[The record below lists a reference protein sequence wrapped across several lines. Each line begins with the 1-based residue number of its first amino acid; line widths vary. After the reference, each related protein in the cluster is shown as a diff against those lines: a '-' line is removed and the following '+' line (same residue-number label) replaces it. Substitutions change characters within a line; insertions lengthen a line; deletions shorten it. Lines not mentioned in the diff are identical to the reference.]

1 MDEEPESGLMRRIAV
16 ARFAHEGNS
25 FASIKASIKDF
36 RDFEWA
42 AGEEVVPFYKRTATE
57 IGGVIDALERYPEW
71 RPTYLRC
78 AFATPS
84 GEMLRDAFEE
94 ILGEILEGLAGTQW
108 DAVFLAQHGAMQV
121 EGIDHAD
128 LAILQRVR
136 AVIGDTPLGA
146 SYDLH
151 ANITPSQLD
160 LLDIA
165 IGYKCHPHTDMAETA
180 AKAVEELIGYATS
193 RRRPVFAY
201 RRLPSFIPSVNART
215 TDGPMAEAMAYARGV
230 ARRPEV
236 IDVSIY
242 QGYAY
247 GDRSHAGGSVLVY
260 ADHGQEDVAAA
271 TADSVLAE
279 TLRIYPRLFV
289 AMPDAREGVAEA
301 LRRIDSGNGPVAV
314 IDTADHPGAGANADT
329 PGMLRAVL
337 DQVRGRDVVFAFF
350 WDPETIARAES
361 AGAGATIDVELGAR
375 LTSAFG
381 PKIPV
386 RARVERITDG
396 RIVQVGPFQKGLT
409 YDYGRTC
416 MLSVESVRI
425 ILTAKCLTVSDPAFF
440 QLHGIDLGAVDL
452 LAVKAKN
459 QFRAA
464 FAHSFASLI
473 DIDEPGP
480 AAYDFSRL
488 PFRNV
493 PPERRR
499 MAEPR

>member
-1 MDEEPESGLMRRIAV
+1 MQMRRIAV

-25 FASIKASIKDF
+25 FASTRAAIKDF

-42 AGEEVVPFYKRTATE
+42 TGEEVVPFYKGTNTE
-57 IGGVIDALERYPEW
+57 IGGVIDALEHHPDW
-71 RPTYLRC
+71 HPTYLRC

-84 GEMLRDAFEE
+84 GEMLRDAFED
-94 ILGEILEGLAGTQW
+94 ILGEILEGLAGSRW

-121 EGIDHAD
+121 EGIEHAD

-151 ANITPSQLD
+151 ANIAPSQLE

-165 IGYKCHPHTDMAETA
+165 IGYKCHPHTDMADTA
-180 AKAVEELIGYATS
+180 AKAVDELIRYATS
-193 RRRPVFAY
+193 GQRPVFAY
-201 RRLPSFIPSVNART
+201 RRLPSFIPSINART

-230 ARRPEV
+230 AERPEL

-260 ADHGQEDVAAA
+260 ARHGQEDIAEA
-271 TADSVLAE
+271 TADAVLAE
-279 TLRIYPRLFV
+279 TMRVYPRLFV
-289 AMPDAREGVAEA
+289 SMPDAREGVAEA
-301 LRRIDSGNGPVAV
+301 LRRIDAGNGPVAV

-329 PGMLRAVL
+329 PGLLRAVL
-337 DQVRGRDVVFAFF
+337 DQASDRNVVFAFF
-350 WDPETIARAES
+350 WDPDTIARAES
-361 AGAGATIDVELGAR
+361 AGIGATIDADLGAR
-375 LTSAFG
+375 LTSDFG

-386 RARVERITDG
+386 RARVDCITDG
-396 RIVQVGPFQKGLT
+396 RIVHVGPFQQGLT

-416 MLSVESVRI
+416 MLSVGSVRI

-440 QLHGIDLGAVDL
+440 RLHGIDLGAVDL

-493 PPERRR
+493 PPERRY
-499 MAEPR
+499 MALPR

>member
-1 MDEEPESGLMRRIAV
+1 
-16 ARFAHEGNS
+16 
-25 FASIKASIKDF
+25 
-36 RDFEWA
+36 
-42 AGEEVVPFYKRTATE
+42 
-57 IGGVIDALERYPEW
+57 
-71 RPTYLRC
+71 
-78 AFATPS
+78 
-84 GEMLRDAFEE
+84 
-94 ILGEILEGLAGTQW
+94 
-108 DAVFLAQHGAMQV
+108 MQV
-121 EGIDHAD
+121 EGMDHAD
-128 LAILQRVR
+128 RVILQRVR
-136 AVIGDTPLGA
+136 DVVGDTPLGA

-151 ANITPSQLD
+151 ANITPSQLE

-180 AKAVEELIGYATS
+180 AKAVDALIGYAMS
-193 RRRPVFAY
+193 GRRPVFAY
-201 RRLPSFIPSVNART
+201 RRLPSFIPSINART

-230 ARRPEV
+230 AQRPEL

-260 ADHGQEDVAAA
+260 AGHGQETIAEA

-279 TLRIYPRLFV
+279 TLRVYPRLFV

-301 LRRIDSGNGPVAV
+301 VRRIDSGSRPIAV
-314 IDTADHPGAGANADT
+314 IDAADHPGAGTNADT

-337 DQVRGRDVVFAFF
+337 DQARGHNVVFAFF
-350 WDPETIARAES
+350 WDPQTVAEAES
-361 AGAGATIDVELGAR
+361 AGPGATIDVGLGAR
-375 LTSAFG
+375 LTSDFG
-381 PKIPV
+381 PSIPV
-386 RARVERITDG
+386 RARVDCITDG
-396 RIVQVGPFQKGLT
+396 RITHVGPFQKGLS

-416 MLSVESVRI
+416 MLSVGSVRI
-425 ILTAKCLTVSDPAFF
+425 IVTAKCLTVSDPAFF
-440 QLHGIDLGAVDL
+440 ALHGIDLADIDL

-464 FAHSFASLI
+464 FAHSFAALI